1 MLTKLR
7 KLNKLL
13 PLVAIGT
20 VADCQ
25 SVLEPTNRLLVRSG
39 LQILNKGQ
47 NEIQGL
53 NDLLEQTGF
62 NDKMSQGYEMGSQD
76 LAFILSPILN
86 SSGRISHAKLSISTL
101 LDNENSASL
110 AKDLI
115 QTNHERKEMV
125 NSILEDLDAAAQA
138 QFADGQKIIWL
149 EGDWSKG
156 IVGLLASRLVN
167 RYDLPVIVVSVE
179 EDKAS
184 ASLRAPAGFH
194 LPKAM
199 NAVQEIEE
207 LFEKS
212 GGHPGAAGFTTKSK
226 NLIKIKELMS
236 QELGKQGQNFEVVET
251 NYVPEGMQI
260 PVELESLRSQKNL
273 IWLNLD
279 EVTPTFLKEITMLDP
294 YGQDFPYPFIIFK
307 TGSFTLRWMGQEQ
320 NHTKITFNITQTAT
334 LFRVDTQTKKDLIQ
348 AEIEGSGI
356 WLMAKVSQNT
366 WNGKTSLELIAEK
379 CWVLP

>member
-1 MLTKLR
+1 MLTNLR

-39 LQILNKGQ
+39 LQILNSGH

-62 NDKMSQGYEMGSQD
+62 NDKMSQGYKMGSQD

-101 LDNENSASL
+101 LDNENSATL
-110 AKDLI
+110 GKKLI
-115 QTNHERKEMV
+115 QTNHERKELV
-125 NSILEDLDAAAQA
+125 SSILEDLDSTAETQY
-138 QFADGQKIIWL
+138 ADGQKIIWL

-184 ASLRAPAGFH
+184 ASLRAPSGFH

-226 NLIKIKELMS
+226 NLVKIKELMS
-236 QELGKQGQNFEVVET
+236 QELGKQGQNFEVVEAD
-251 NYVPEGMQI
+251 YVPEGMQI
-260 PVELESLRSQKNL
+260 PVELDPLRSQKNL

-279 EVTPTFLKEITMLDP
+279 EVTPTFLKEITLLDP

-307 TGSFTLRWMGQEQ
+307 TSSFTLRWMGQEQ

-334 LFRVDTQTKKDLIQ
+334 LFRVDEQTKKDLIQ
-348 AEIEGSGI
+348 GEIEGRGI
-356 WLMAKVSQNT
+356 WLMAKISQNT

-379 CWVLP
+379 CWVL

>member
-1 MLTKLR
+1 
-7 KLNKLL
+7 
-13 PLVAIGT
+13 
-20 VADCQ
+20 
-25 SVLEPTNRLLVRSG
+25 
-39 LQILNKGQ
+39 
-47 NEIQGL
+47 
-53 NDLLEQTGF
+53 
-62 NDKMSQGYEMGSQD
+62 
-76 LAFILSPILN
+76 
-86 SSGRISHAKLSISTL
+86 
-101 LDNENSASL
+101 
-110 AKDLI
+110 
-115 QTNHERKEMV
+115 MV
-125 NSILEDLDAAAQA
+125 NSILEDLDATAET

-184 ASLRAPAGFH
+184 ASLRAPSGYH

-226 NLIKIKELMS
+226 NLVRIKELMS
-236 QELGKQGQNFEVVET
+236 QELSKQGQNFEVVEAD
-251 NYVPEGMQI
+251 YVPKGMQI

-279 EVTPTFLKEITMLDP
+279 EVTPTFLKEITLLDP

-307 TGSFTLRWMGQEQ
+307 TSSFTLRWMGQEQ

-334 LFRVDTQTKKDLIQ
+334 LFRVDEQTKKDLIQ
-348 AEIEGSGI
+348 AEIEGRGI

-379 CWVLP
+379 CWVL